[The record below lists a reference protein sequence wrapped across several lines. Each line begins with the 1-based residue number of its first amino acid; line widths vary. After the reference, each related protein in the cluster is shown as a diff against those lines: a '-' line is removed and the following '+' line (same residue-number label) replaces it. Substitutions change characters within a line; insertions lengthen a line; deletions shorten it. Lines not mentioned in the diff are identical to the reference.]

1 VAQPLKRL
9 PSSQEDMMQAM
20 RWLTAVGVLF
30 AGGASAKDRP
40 VREQIEEHI
49 LRNVIHEQDF
59 EQVIASSVST
69 PEQLPR
75 GGVLQSEY
83 LTFLSDSI
91 ETRNAFKLST
101 WVLCVSP
108 KSEPGGEVLII
119 DSLRRL
125 PSEKG
130 PASVEVLYRSVRKA
144 SSPPAATQ
152 VWPYAV
158 LILRGWHENVVC
170 RSVEG

>member
-1 VAQPLKRL
+1 
-9 PSSQEDMMQAM
+9 MQAM
-20 RWLTAVGVLF
+20 RWLTAVGVVF

-49 LRNVIHEQDF
+49 LRNTIHEQGF
-59 EQVIASSVST
+59 EQVIASSVSS

-91 ETRNAFKLST
+91 EMRNAFKLST

-108 KSEPGGEVLII
+108 KSEPGGEVLIV

-125 PSEKG
+125 PKEKG
-130 PASVEVLYRSVRKA
+130 PATVEVLYRSVGKA
-144 SSPPAATQ
+144 SFPSSTTQ

-170 RSVEG
+170 RPVEG